1 MQTADHN
8 HQQHAP
14 DVLPQPPV
22 GPEKLSEIRH
32 IISVGCGKGGAA
44 SQVTLRHGLELMVKR
59 VVSEIKEIVDAT
71 EHAAGKQRFY
81 PRYE

>member
-8 HQQHAP
+8 HQQHGP

-22 GPEKLSEIRH
+22 GPEKLSKIRH
-32 IISVGCGKGGAA
+32 IIAVGCGKGGAS
-44 SQVTLRHGLELMVKR
+44 SQVTLRQVLEVMVKR
-59 VVSEIKEIVDAT
+59 VAPKIKEIVDAT
-71 EHAAGKQRFY
+71 NHAAGKQPFY

>member
-22 GPEKLSEIRH
+22 GPEKLPEIRH
-32 IISVGCGKGGAA
+32 IIAVGSGKGGAS

-59 VVSEIKEIVDAT
+59 IVPEIKEIVDAT
-71 EHAAGKQRFY
+71 DHAAVKQPFY
-81 PRYE
+81 PRHE